1 MTTPLGLSLPVYGND
16 GPANVSAL
24 TRMAEDA
31 GYDSV
36 WFAEVAGPDAI
47 TSLTSA
53 LLSSER
59 VTVGTSVL
67 PIYVRSATLTAIT
80 FASLSRIGPG
90 RVICGLGVSSPAIVE
105 QWNGLELRKPI
116 TAMREY
122 VALLRAMW
130 AERKVTREGA
140 VFRATNFR
148 PAVQPDPAH
157 PVPIW
162 LGALNPRMLRL
173 AGAIA
178 DGVKLN
184 WIPSSAV
191 AAAIAE
197 VHAGAREAG
206 RDPAEVTIACNIR
219 YCVTE
224 QREPAHTA
232 LRREI
237 VGYVIVPAYRSAFE
251 RAGFADEC
259 AGAIAAWDAGDR
271 KQAVTHV
278 SARMRAGLIGVGDA
292 AECRAFVQA
301 YVDAGVQYPVLMP
314 LGFGDARVA
323 QFQATA
329 AALAR

>member
-1 MTTPLGLSLPVYGND
+1 MATPIGLSLPVYGNA
-16 GPANVSAL
+16 GPTGIPAAA
-24 TRMAEDA
+24 RMAEEA
-31 GYDSV
+31 GFDSAWV
-36 WFAEVAGPDAI
+36 AEVAGPDAI
-47 TSLTSA
+47 TLLTSA
-53 LLSSER
+53 LLSTER
-59 VTVGTSVL
+59 ITFGTSVL
-67 PIYVRSATLTAIT
+67 PIYVRSATLMALT

-122 VALLRAMW
+122 VELLRAIW
-130 AERKVTREGA
+130 TESKVTREGA

-157 PVPIW
+157 PVPIF

-191 AAAIAE
+191 PAAIAE
-197 VHAGAREAG
+197 VHAGARKAG

-219 YCVTE
+219 FCVSDNGE
-224 QREPAHTA
+224 AGHAAMQRD
-232 LRREI
+232 I

-251 RAGFADEC
+251 RAGFTEEC
-259 AGAIAAWDAGDR
+259 TAAMAAWDAGDR
-271 KQAVTHV
+271 RLAMGHV
-278 SARMRAGLIGVGDA
+278 SERMRQGLVGIGTA

-314 LGFGDARVA
+314 LGFGEARPA
-323 QFQATA
+323 QFDATA